1 MKSENFL
8 KSLLRCNILFITALL
23 LNNFIYAQS
32 SNENTSKDEQTIRNL
47 VQQHDR
53 NPNQL
58 FPHTEQNIFVSG
70 AFPKPILGGQQSE
83 EDKQIREKMK
93 TERLNYSINSRID
106 RLVFSKSMDMAYEFG
121 YAILN
126 WDTPE
131 KKHISFESSYL
142 RIWRNLNN
150 EWKVDVSFA
159 RPNVS
164 THVEDK

>member
-23 LNNFIYAQS
+23 LNNFIYAQC

-83 EDKQIREKMK
+83 EDK
-93 TERLNYSINSRID
+93 
-106 RLVFSKSMDMAYEFG
+106 
-121 YAILN
+121 
-126 WDTPE
+126 
-131 KKHISFESSYL
+131 HISFESSYL